1 MGAVFEMK
9 NRLIGLR
16 KEKKMTQREVA
27 DKLGIA
33 RTTYSGYENG
43 SREPDNDTL
52 QKLADFFGCTLDYL
66 LGRSEIKYNEN
77 KLDEKDRRAID
88 AYMNLPEEIKNNIR
102 GIIHQF
108 NK

>member
-1 MGAVFEMK
+1 MGVVLEMK
-9 NRLIGLR
+9 NRLIALR
-16 KEKKMTQREVA
+16 KEKKMIQREVA

-43 SREPDNDTL
+43 SRNPDNDTL
-52 QKLADFFGCTLDYL
+52 QKLADFYGCTIDYL
-66 LGRSEIKYNEN
+66 LGRTEIKYNEEAV
-77 KLDEKDRRAID
+77 DEKDRKAID
-88 AYMNLPEEIKNNIR
+88 DYLKLPEALRANIR